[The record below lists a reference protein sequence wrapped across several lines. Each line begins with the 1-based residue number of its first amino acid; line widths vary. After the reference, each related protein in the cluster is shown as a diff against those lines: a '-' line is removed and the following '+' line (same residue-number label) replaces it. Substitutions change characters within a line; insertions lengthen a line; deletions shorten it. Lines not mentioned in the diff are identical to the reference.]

1 MLETKNIQDGKY
13 SDLEMRNLPPAYH
26 WRRALGVG
34 IVVMGLAIGT
44 GELIMWPHLVSKF
57 GLSIL
62 WGAFLGI
69 TLQYFINQEVAR
81 QTIATGESFFTY
93 SARKFP
99 YLVPFWLIS
108 AFLLYIWPGWATA
121 IGTILSALFGFGNYI
136 YWAWASLGLMLIF
149 VFSGKIAY
157 VVLERTLKIVVPIFF
172 ALLIAISFLSLKG
185 DHIIQALKG
194 LFNFGFLPQGID
206 LSVFLGATV
215 FAGAGG
221 LLNLCVS
228 LWYRDKGIGMGHYA
242 GKITNPITGKPEVVS
257 ATGYQ
262 FEINEEN
269 LINWKKWIRFVKID
283 QGVIFWFL
291 GLITLVLLSANAYAI
306 LVPNGLVPE
315 GLQVAVVQANIFGQY
330 WGSWGYNLFLF
341 MAFLMLF
348 SVMWTVIDAFTRIIV
363 DILHV
368 NSRTGPF
375 QKYLHKLSHISIHYL
390 YYALIIIF
398 VLASALLIPYKQ
410 PLIFLTISSVLGGFA
425 MAFYIPIILYL
436 NNRVLSKELRPNW
449 ITNLILVLG
458 FVFYAFFSLILIS
471 KLF

>member
-1 MLETKNIQDGKY
+1 MADECKY
-13 SDLEMRNLPPAYH
+13 SALEIKNLPPAHH
-26 WRRALGVG
+26 WRKALGVG

-44 GELIMWPHLVSKF
+44 GELIMWPHLVAKF

-62 WGAFLGI
+62 WGAFVGI

-121 IGTILSALFGFGNYI
+121 IGTILNALFGFGAYT

-172 ALLIAISFLSLKG
+172 TLLIAISFLSLSG
-185 DHIIQALKG
+185 EHIFQAVKG
-194 LFNFGFLPQGID
+194 LFNFGFLPSGID
-206 LSVFLGATV
+206 ISVFLGATV

-269 LINWKKWIRFVKID
+269 MANWKKWMNFIKID
-283 QGVIFWFL
+283 QGVIFWLL
-291 GLITLVLLSANAYAI
+291 GLTTLVLLSANASAI
-306 LVPNGLVPE
+306 LAPKGLVPE
-315 GLQVAVVQANIFGQY
+315 GLQVAVTQANIFGEY
-330 WGSWGYNLFLF
+330 WGVWGYKLFLV

-368 NSRTGPF
+368 NSRTGPYF
-375 QKYLHKLSHISIHYL
+375 KYLHKISHISIHYL
-390 YYALIIIF
+390 YYVLIIIF
-398 VLASALLIPYKQ
+398 VLMSALLIPLRQ
-410 PLIFLTISSVLGGFA
+410 PLVFLTISSVLGGFV
-425 MAFYIPIILYL
+425 MALYIPIILYL
-436 NNRVLSKELRPNW
+436 NNKVLPRELRPGW
-449 ITNLILVLG
+449 ITNTVLFLG
-458 FVFYAFFSLILIS
+458 FIFYAFFSTVLVYR
-471 KLF
+471 LF

>member
-1 MLETKNIQDGKY
+1 MFGGKY
-13 SDLEMRNLPPAYH
+13 QDLEIKNLPPARH
-26 WRRALGVG
+26 WKKALGVG

-44 GELIMWPHLVSKF
+44 GELIMWPHLVAKF

-62 WGAFLGI
+62 WGAFVGI
-69 TLQYFINQEVAR
+69 TFQYFINQEIAR

-99 YLVPFWLIS
+99 YLAPFWLIS

-121 IGTILSALFGFGNYI
+121 IGTILNALLGFGDYV

-149 VFSGKIAY
+149 VFWGKIAY
-157 VVLERTLKIVVPIFF
+157 AVLERTLKIVVPTFF
-172 ALLIAISFLSLKG
+172 TLLAVISFFSLKQE
-185 DHIIQALKG
+185 HIIQALKG
-194 LFNFGFLPQGID
+194 LFNFGFLPPGID
-206 LSVFLGATV
+206 IAVFLGATV

-242 GKITNPITGKPEVVS
+242 GKIANPITGKPEAVS

-262 FEINEEN
+262 FEINEKN
-269 LINWKKWIRFVKID
+269 MANWKKWMRFIKID

-291 GLITLVLLSANAYAI
+291 GLTTLVLLSANAYAI
-306 LVPNGLVPE
+306 LIPKGLVPE
-315 GLQVAVVQANIFGQY
+315 GLQVAVTQANIFGEY
-330 WGSWGYNLFLF
+330 WGIWGYKLFLF

-368 NSRTGPF
+368 NSRTGPY
-375 QKYLHKLSHISIHYL
+375 QKHLHKISHISIHYL
-390 YYALIIIF
+390 YYVLITIF
-398 VLASALLIPYKQ
+398 VLISALLIPLKQ
-410 PLIFLTISSVLGGFA
+410 PLIFLTISSVLGGFI
-425 MAFYIPIILYL
+425 MALYIPIILYL
-436 NNRVLSKELRPNW
+436 NNKVLPRELRPSW
-449 ITNLILVLG
+449 ITNLVLFLG
-458 FVFYAFFSLILIS
+458 FIFYTFFSVILIY
-471 KLF
+471 KFL